1 MRAGTLARTGSAVGM
16 AHHRTKVLVAY
27 HHAILGEGLARMLG
41 EDRSLQ
47 VVMAD
52 LMSAPELEAALGSTP
67 DVIVLEAGGPLTP
80 DQLMARTSCPTII
93 DVDLDSTESHAFRR
107 ETFPARP
114 ADLVARIA
122 AFTGRRDR
130 HRQGAARAD
139 GTDGGDATDP
149 AVAAPVAVPIVSD
162 DADATRPRDG
172 PRRHAPAAPRVG

>member
-1 MRAGTLARTGSAVGM
+1 M
-16 AHHRTKVLVAY
+16 AHHRTRVLVAY

-41 EDRSLQ
+41 EDRSLE

-52 LMSAPELEAALGSTP
+52 LTSAPELEAALGSTP

-93 DVDLDSTESHAFRR
+93 DVDLGSTESHAFRR

-122 AFTGRRDR
+122 TFTGRRVR
-130 HRQGAARAD
+130 HRRGAD
-139 GTDGGDATDP
+139 GADGRGVTDQA
-149 AVAAPVAVPIVSD
+149 AAAPVAVPVVSD
-162 DADATRPRDG
+162 DADAGD
-172 PRRHAPAAPRVG
+172 PATTPAGAAQPLPASGSIA